1 MIYTSLILGTI
12 FYILSIILHLLV
24 ILKKISFNHVNGGRS
39 QSYEAQKNTSIF
51 SIIVLIF
58 GLLYLISNAL
68 FNQFSESLANKIILI
83 VISIYWILGYIM
95 QMFGT
100 KFEKKYV
107 SWILLLGV
115 FAHILLFVSYMSS

>member
-1 MIYTSLILGTI
+1 MIYTSLILGII
-12 FYILSIILHLLV
+12 FYILSMSIHLLV
-24 ILKKISFNHVNGGRS
+24 IFKVIPFNNINGGRS
-39 QSYEAQKNTSIF
+39 QSYDVQMKTSII
-51 SIIVLIF
+51 SIFVLII

-95 QMFGT
+95 QMLGT

-115 FAHILLFVSYMSS
+115 FSHILLFVSYMSS